1 MALAPP
7 RRLSARAF
15 WGLASWALPLIVVF
29 VVSPK
34 LLHLLGAERFGV
46 LMIALV
52 TPLIAA
58 QLDFGITSAA
68 VRRFATQLS
77 ASKVD
82 AGTTLFTL
90 FAALSLIGLGLGA
103 VIWMVARPLS
113 DVLGFTVTLGPDASI
128 ELLRACALW
137 TTLTLATLVPG
148 LVARAGQA
156 LVLIS
161 IVQTANTVILWIG
174 AWWMLRQGMSLVS
187 VVGLALALTIVTP
200 AATLAAVRRMIE
212 WRGPARF
219 DSSLLLREAR
229 FSAGMFA
236 AQAAGTLVNQG
247 DRMLVAALG
256 STAMA
261 GLYALCVNLANKSV
275 AAVVAVNSFVLPHAA
290 GLQAAGRDDMR
301 PGLVHALERSVAVLL
316 VPVLVPALLLADTFL
331 RLWLGDFAT
340 SELTT
345 AFRIL
350 LIAFA
355 TLALAVPISNVL
367 VGSGEA
373 GLGARFSWMSVAIVF
388 GAMMFAVPRFGL
400 IGAATAV
407 LVGHSTSLLFA
418 AKARRMLRIPP
429 DKHRGRFLVGVAAG
443 CAAQAALVL
452 ALGPRVTGWLGLLA
466 LGGAAW
472 TSFYLVRAVASALT
486 MEEEELLRRLANA
499 TRLPS
504 KH

>member
-1 MALAPP
+1 MAPP

-15 WGLASWALPLIVVF
+15 WGLASWALPLGIVF

-68 VRRFATQLS
+68 VRRFATQLTS
-77 ASKVD
+77 GTVD
-82 AGTTLFTL
+82 AGATLFTL
-90 FAALSLIGLGLGA
+90 FIALSLIGLGLGA
-103 VIWMVARPLS
+103 VIWMVARPLC
-113 DVLGFTVTLGPDASI
+113 DVLGITVTLGPEASV
-128 ELLRACALW
+128 ELIRACAIW
-137 TTLTLATLVPG
+137 ATVTLATLVPG

-161 IVQTANTVILWIG
+161 IVQTANTVILWVG
-174 AWWMLRQGMSLVS
+174 AWLLLRQGMSLVS
-187 VVGLALALTIVTP
+187 VVGLAIGLTILTP
-200 AATLAAVRRMIE
+200 AATLVAIRRMIE
-212 WRGPARF
+212 WRGPVRF
-219 DSSLLLREAR
+219 ESSMLLREAR

-247 DRMLVAALG
+247 DRMIVAALG

-261 GLYALCVNLANKSV
+261 GLYALCVNIANKSV
-275 AAVVAVNSFVLPHAA
+275 AAVVAINSFVLPHAA

-316 VPVLVPALLLADTFL
+316 VPVLVPALLLAEVFL

-340 SELTT
+340 PELTT

-350 LIAFA
+350 LVAFA
-355 TLALAVPISNVL
+355 ILALAVPISNVL
-367 VGSGEA
+367 VGSGESS
-373 GLGARFSWMSVAIVF
+373 LGARYSWISVVIVF
-388 GAMMFAVPRFGL
+388 GAMLLAVPRFGL
-400 IGAATAV
+400 VGAAAAV
-407 LVGHSTSLLFA
+407 LVGQSMSLLFA

-429 DKHRGRFLVGVAAG
+429 HKGRGRFLVGLAVG
-443 CAAQAALVL
+443 CAAQAALVIS
-452 ALGPRVTGWLGLLA
+452 LGPRMTGWLGLLA
-466 LGGAAW
+466 LGGTAW
-472 TSFYLVRAVASALT
+472 ASFYLARAIISALT
-486 MEEEELLRRLANA
+486 LEEEELLRRLSDA
-499 TRLPS
+499 TGISS
-504 KH
+504 KR

>member
-1 MALAPP
+1 MAPP
-7 RRLSARAF
+7 QRLSARAF
-15 WGLASWALPLIVVF
+15 WGLASWALPLVVVF

-68 VRRFATQLS
+68 IRRFATQLS
-77 ASKVD
+77 AGTVD
-82 AGTTLFTL
+82 AGATLLTL
-90 FAALSLIGLGLGA
+90 FAALTLIGLGLGA
-103 VIWMVARPLS
+103 VVWVLARPLS
-113 DVLGFTVTLGPDASI
+113 DVLGFTVSLGPDASV
-128 ELLRACALW
+128 ELVRACAIW
-137 TTLTLATLVPG
+137 TTVTLATLVPG

-156 LVLIS
+156 LILIS
-161 IVQTANTVILWIG
+161 FVQTANTVILWFG
-174 AWWMLRQGMSLVS
+174 AWWMLRQGMPLVS
-187 VVGLALALTIVTP
+187 VVGLAIGLTIIAPT
-200 AATLAAVRRMIE
+200 ATLVAVRRMID
-212 WRGPARF
+212 WRGPPRLE
-219 DSSLLLREAR
+219 SNMLLQEAR

-247 DRMLVAALG
+247 DRLLVAALG

-275 AAVVAVNSFVLPHAA
+275 AAVVAINSFVLPHAA

-340 SELTT
+340 SELAT

-355 TLALAVPISNVL
+355 TLAFAVPISNVL

-373 GLGARFSWMSVAIVF
+373 GLGARYAWMSAAIVF

-407 LVGHSTSLLFA
+407 LVGQSTSLLFA
-418 AKARRMLRIPP
+418 ARARRMLRIPP
-429 DKHRGRFLVGVAAG
+429 DERRGRFLVGLAMG
-443 CAAQAALVL
+443 CAAQAALVI
-452 ALGPRVTGWLGLLA
+452 ALGPRVTGWFGLLA
-466 LGGAAW
+466 LGAVAW
-472 TSFYLVRAVASALT
+472 ASFYLARAVVSALT
-486 MEEEELLRRLANA
+486 LEEEELLRRLFGV
-499 TRLPS
+499 TGMSS
-504 KH
+504 KR